1 MVNKYGKKKY
11 LIEHH
16 DNRNVSYKF
25 TVSDFGFCHEYI
37 NYKNGSEKAY
47 RNSEGVSRGFDKPKQ
62 GINEE
67 DSDRRMRAIAQNGN
81 NGEHYDLEDV
91 VLTKNA
97 HFEKVINDT
106 LSEVKELLIVKGKE
120 YRRNDNVYHN
130 FDQGAKIKGITP
142 EKVLDGFLLK
152 HEVSIAD
159 MTDDLDKGVLP
170 SKEKVEEKFNDNI
183 IYLLIKKSMIL
194 NRLK

>member
-1 MVNKYGKKKY
+1 MVNKYGKKED
-11 LIEHH
+11 LIERHN
-16 DNRNVSYKF
+16 NRYVSYQF
-25 TVSDFGFCHEYI
+25 MISDYGLCHEFVI
-37 NYKNGSEKAY
+37 DERGKEITY

-62 GINEE
+62 EINEE
-67 DSDRRMRAIAQNGN
+67 DDARRMRAIAQNGN

-91 VLTKNA
+91 KLTKNQ

-106 LSEVKELLIVKGKE
+106 LAEVKELLIVKGKE

-159 MTDDLDKGVLP
+159 MTDDLDKGILP
-170 SKEKVEEKFNDNI
+170 TKEKVEEKFNDNI
-183 IYLLIKKSMIL
+183 IYLLIKKAMIL

>member
-1 MVNKYGKKKY
+1 M
-11 LIEHH
+11 
-16 DNRNVSYKF
+16 
-25 TVSDFGFCHEYI
+25 
-37 NYKNGSEKAY
+37 
-47 RNSEGVSRGFDKPKQ
+47 
-62 GINEE
+62 
-67 DSDRRMRAIAQNGN
+67 GN
-81 NGEHYDLEDV
+81 ITN
-91 VLTKNA
+91 N
-97 HFEKVINDT
+97 HFEKVITDT

-159 MTDDLDKGVLP
+159 MTNDLDKGVMP

-183 IYLLIKKSMIL
+183 IYLLIKKAMIL

>member
-1 MVNKYGKKKY
+1 MVNKLGKNEN
-11 LIEHH
+11 LIECH
-16 DNRNVSYKF
+16 NNGKCSYYY
-25 TVSDFGFCHEYI
+25 TACEDGFSCEYT
-37 NYKNGSEKAY
+37 YDKNQKQKTY
-47 RNSEGVSRGFDKPKQ
+47 RNSKGVREGFDKIDKEAD
-62 GINEE
+62 N
-67 DSDRRMRAIAQNGN
+67 D
-81 NGEHYDLEDV
+81 Y
-91 VLTKNA
+91 
-97 HFEKVINDT
+97 FEKVVTDT

-152 HEVSIAD
+152 HEISIAD
-159 MTDDLDKGVLP
+159 MTNDLDKGIIP

-183 IYLLIKKSMIL
+183 IYLLIKKAMIL

>member
-1 MVNKYGKKKY
+1 MVNKYGKY
-11 LIEHH
+11 ENLIEYYG
-16 DNRNVSYKF
+16 NGFMSYHF
-25 TVSDFGFCHEYI
+25 RINPIGCCFERTCNNLGEECTYRDSD
-37 NYKNGSEKAY
+37 
-47 RNSEGVSRGFDKPKQ
+47 GVSRGFDKP
-62 GINEE
+62 EE
-67 DSDRRMRAIAQNGN
+67 D
-81 NGEHYDLEDV
+81 
-91 VLTKNA
+91 TKNE

-106 LSEVKELLIVKGKE
+106 LLEVKELLIVKGKE

-159 MTDDLDKGVLP
+159 MTDDLDKGILP
-170 SKEKVEEKFNDNI
+170 TKEKVEEKFNDNI
-183 IYLLIKKSMIL
+183 IYLLIKKAMIL

>member
-1 MVNKYGKKKY
+1 LINQKKKDNVMGKT
-11 LIEHH
+11 IEQ
-16 DNRNVSYKF
+16 
-25 TVSDFGFCHEYI
+25 I
-37 NYKNGSEKAY
+37 NK
-47 RNSEGVSRGFDKPKQ
+47 
-62 GINEE
+62 E
-67 DSDRRMRAIAQNGN
+67 DDARRMRAIAQNGN
-81 NGEHYDLEDV
+81 NGEHYETEDSE
-91 VLTKNA
+91 LTKNE

-106 LSEVKELLIVKGKE
+106 LAEVKELLIAKGKE

-159 MTDDLDKGVLP
+159 MTDDLDKGILP
-170 SKEKVEEKFNDNI
+170 TKEKVEEKFNDNI
-183 IYLLIKKSMIL
+183 IYLLIKKAMIL